1 VGLSAYRIVQESLSN
16 AMRHAPGATVVVD
29 IGRDDGGLRLH
40 ITNGP
45 GVSPAGPPG
54 AGQGLIGMR
63 ERAALLGGTLD
74 VGPVPVGGFQ
84 VTATLP
90 VDDTTERGSG

>member
-1 VGLSAYRIVQESLSN
+1 
-16 AMRHAPGATVVVD
+16 
-29 IGRDDGGLRLH
+29 
-40 ITNGP
+40 
-45 GVSPAGPPG
+45 
-54 AGQGLIGMR
+54 MR